1 MITCVDFAGWDSHS
15 SSADDQKKVR
25 MTQLGHRWA
34 LVGGFLEL
42 ETGRPVAVQIRGVD
56 LHRRVS
62 SSKAWLNQLERGIG
76 NVSGEELLL

>member
-1 MITCVDFAGWDSHS
+1 MITVVDLAGWDSHPR
-15 SSADDQKKVR
+15 SADDQKRVR

-42 ETGRPVAVQIRGVD
+42 EMERPVAVRRGVD

-62 SSKAWLNQLERGIG
+62 SLKAWLN
-76 NVSGEELLL
+76 